1 MGGAPLFVLMYAPFA
16 LAEDFWNDPGAIFAW
31 NPDGVQGIWE
41 ARIAGENAD
50 PAEES
55 PPDECE
61 PAGMGPWPFQPEDSA
76 LVLDWSLYDVEAM
89 VDLSESLNVNLLLM
103 DPSGNGA
110 FAAYPNEC
118 DWHNLARLD
127 DALEEYN
134 FMSGSYV
141 GGTDLHSGGILP
153 LLETRTPCH
162 WDYAN
167 QIERFRLEA
176 EEHPNVF
183 RTVLLDETHRRVDTL
198 ENALYQSADE
208 LWSPA
213 EFAQFAGMI
222 RGNDATDPCGE
233 PAVGAPLELWARMVH
248 ASVPR
253 LILPSAIVGRPACPV
268 PLEVGGACP
277 APGNWAFG
285 AGDGAQVSWTI
296 PATSG
301 LPVPSFGG
309 GFAVW
314 LEYFV
319 NLSGEDP
326 QLYLGHRVNNQ
337 DRPAEE
343 INGGVRKNLDI
354 VLVEDCIGGAH
365 CPASPVWNFGG
376 TNKIS
381 IGLRAEG
388 GTNKAVDRLATI
400 WAARIVF
407 RDGPVELASY
417 YLDPDVGTFKAVG
430 NLAVSGGT
438 ACGPEALCTTNAS
451 QRIGDQ
457 IDGITLGHDV
467 TVAHYVQTSEGR
479 PGTGDP
485 EDPGYTNF
493 DRFLETTCAYL
504 HDPDNWADGE
514 PRRCIVDER
523 AWVANDAHLTSLS
536 PAAASVR
543 LRAAL
548 DHADG
553 ALAIQ
558 LPMELIDPDDTGPLE
573 SPLVGVTG
581 RFTPDRILSPLDL
594 RYDDGSDTTDYQFM
608 FYEPRLSRP
617 TVGERQWVEVTVP
630 ADPACEGGWEIFWL
644 EDVEEAFEGPQYY
657 TYGIA
662 HLLTGPE
669 PLDDLLV
676 PVDGDGAVAPPV
688 NFQTHMIEVP
698 TLMSG
703 DILESGWWLRDDI
716 GGQDDE
722 EAVDP
727 YAGSN
732 RVFFSLVPPDGCSW
746 DASDLS
752 TLAVGSGANVTQL
765 AVTECIAGW
774 YRSGDSA
781 ACGL

>member
-1 MGGAPLFVLMYAPFA
+1 MYAPFA

-50 PAEES
+50 QAEES

-76 LVLDWSLYDVEAM
+76 LVLDWSLFDVEAM

-134 FMSGSYV
+134 LMSGSYV

-153 LLETRTPCH
+153 MLPSRTPCH

-176 EEHPNVF
+176 ADHPNVF
-183 RTVLLDETHRRVDTL
+183 RAVVLDETHRRVDTL
-198 ENALYQSADE
+198 ENALFQTSTVD
-208 LWSPA
+208 LWTSA
-213 EFAQFAGMI
+213 EFESFSSMI
-222 RGNDATDPCGE
+222 RGNGATDPCGE
-233 PAVGAPLELWARMVH
+233 PRVGAPLELWARMVH

-253 LILPSAIVGRPACPV
+253 LIVPAAVVGRPACPLA
-268 PLEVGGACP
+268 LEAGGACP

-285 AGDGAQVSWTI
+285 AGDGAQVSWVI
-296 PATSG
+296 PPTSG
-301 LPVPSFGG
+301 LPVPAFGLSFG
-309 GFAVW
+309 VW

-319 NLSGEDP
+319 NLSGEDAD
-326 QLYLGHRVNNQ
+326 LYLGHRVNNQ

-343 INGGVRKNLDI
+343 INAGDRGNLDI
-354 VLVEDCIGGAH
+354 VLVEDCIGGAL
-365 CPASPVWNFGG
+365 CSGTPVWNFGG

-388 GTNKAVDRLATI
+388 GTNKATDRLATV

-417 YLDPDVGTFKAVG
+417 YLDPETGAFKAVG

-438 ACGPEALCTTNAS
+438 ACGPETLCTTNAG

-457 IDGITLGHDV
+457 IDGITLSHDI
-467 TVAHYVQTSEGR
+467 TESHYVQTSESR
-479 PGTGDP
+479 PGSGEP
-485 EDPGYTNF
+485 GDPGYTNF

-504 HDPDNWADGE
+504 HDPDNWADGQ
-514 PRRCIVDER
+514 PRRCLIDER
-523 AWVANDAHLTSLS
+523 AWVANDAHLDSFS
-536 PAAASVR
+536 PAEASLR
-543 LRAAL
+543 LGAAL

-558 LPMELIDPDDTGPLE
+558 LPMELIDPDDSGPLE
-573 SPLVGVTG
+573 SPLVGLTG

-594 RYDDGSDTTDYQFM
+594 RYDDGSDTTEYQFM

-630 ADPACEGGWEIFWL
+630 ADPACEGDWEIYWR
-644 EDVEEAFEGPQYY
+644 EDVELAFEGPQYY
-657 TYGIA
+657 TYGFA
-662 HLLTGPE
+662 HRLSGPQILE
-669 PLDDLLV
+669 DLLIQ
-676 PVDGDGAVAPPV
+676 VDGDGTPASPIHFQNHWSEVAALEAGEI
-688 NFQTHMIEVP
+688 IEF
-698 TLMSG
+698 
-703 DILESGWWLRDDI
+703 GWWLRDDL
-716 GGQDDE
+716 GDVLDE

-727 YAGSN
+727 FAGSN
-732 RVFFSLVPPDGCSW
+732 RVFFSLVPPAGCSW
-746 DASDLS
+746 DATDLS
-752 TLAVGSGANVTQL
+752 TLAVGADANGPQL
-765 AVTECIAGW
+765 AITECIAGW
-774 YRSGDSA
+774 YRSGDAA